1 MSKLDVDALAG
12 VCARPEGPAVIEA
25 GGLSAEQ
32 AGRLSASLA
41 ARGIQARVLDGA
53 RLSGKAEL
61 LRALAGAFA
70 FPSYF
75 GHNWDALVDC
85 WSDMS
90 WLPAKGYVCVLLHAD
105 AFRAAD
111 PDAHDAFL
119 QVCRDVAERWREAD
133 PDVMFRLVRGSGPA
147 RAPKGARG

>member
-1 MSKLDVDALAG
+1 MSKLDLDALAAR
-12 VCARPEGPAVIEA
+12 CARPEGPAVIEA
-25 GGLSAEQ
+25 GPLSAEQ

-41 ARGIQARVLDGA
+41 AQGTQARVVDGA
-53 RLSGKAEL
+53 HLSGKAEL
-61 LRALAGAFA
+61 LRAMARTFA

-75 GHNWDALVDC
+75 GHNWDALLDC

-111 PDAHDAFL
+111 PAAHAAL
-119 QVCRDVAERWREAD
+119 LRVCGDVAERWRAAE
-133 PDVMFRLVRGSGPA
+133 PPVECKLVRGAGPA
-147 RAPKGARG
+147 PAPKAARG

>member
-12 VCARPEGPAVIEA
+12 VCARPGGPAVIEA
-25 GGLSAEQ
+25 EGLSAEQ
-32 AGRLSASLA
+32 AGRLSAALA
-41 ARGIQARVLDGA
+41 AQGVQARVLDGA

-61 LRALAGAFA
+61 LRAVAAAFA

-90 WLPAKGYVCVLLHAD
+90 WLPAKGYVCVFLHAD
-105 AFRAAD
+105 AFRASD
-111 PDAHDAFL
+111 PDAHDTFL
-119 QVCRDVAERWREAD
+119 QVCGDVAERWRGAD
-133 PDVMFRLVRGSGPA
+133 PAVVFKLVRGSAPA
-147 RAPKGARG
+147 PGPKGARG